1 MSQARKYW
9 SWWPFLSPGHLPGP
23 GIKPASP
30 ALQAD
35 SLHLSHQGSPVTQV
49 SAQILLILSKIT
61 SPSPPHHSLSISS
74 VWISSR
80 NSFQNLYFDFYLFV
94 FFFPTKIGALW
105 WQRFLSVCSALN
117 PQHIRIVLAH
127 VRTMIAEQRNI
138 FVMNAYED

>member
-1 MSQARKYW
+1 MRCPNLENTGAGGHF
-9 SWWPFLSPGHLPGP
+9 FLQ
-23 GIKPASP
+23 GIFLA
-30 ALQAD
+30 
-35 SLHLSHQGSPVTQV
+35 QGSNPHLLHCR
-49 SAQILLILSKIT
+49 QILYTWATREALSLRFLLKLILSKIT

-94 FFFPTKIGALW
+94 FFSPTKIGALW

-127 VRTMIAEQRNI
+127 VRTMIAQQRNI
-138 FVMNAYED
+138 FVVNAYED